1 MKFAVDKVTAIVEAA
16 CAAITQLEKEKIS
29 EKEQQEAATNLLA
42 GIPYLEHLKYEYP
55 HQTFPFKLYRVRAE
69 KGIGEEESINQVRT
83 FSYPAPEK
91 CELAR
96 ANKKGCPVFYVADNP
111 ITALKE
117 AECKEGD
124 SVFVSEWQVKN
135 AEKARLFL
143 FFDHPLPKQHPWEK
157 VRAKQEEQF
166 HQSLAGSS
174 KAAREKWH
182 QLHKAYCKAFLG
194 DEYTLSSLIGHE
206 LLYAN
211 KKPDTNIL
219 VYPSCVE
226 ADQYCNL
233 AIHPDFADQYLQMTG
248 IWKLKVTDQNFEKNP
263 EVLLAGN
270 IDKQNISWHPATQ
283 KEQKDFPF

>member
-16 CAAITQLEKEKIS
+16 CAAIAQLEKEKIS
-29 EKEQQEAATNLLA
+29 DKEQQEAATHLLA
-42 GIPYLEHLKYEYP
+42 ALPYLSHWQYEYP
-55 HQTFPFKLYRVRAE
+55 HQAFPFKLYRVRAE
-69 KGIGEEESINQVRT
+69 KGIGEEESISQVKT
-83 FSYPAPEK
+83 FSYPTPEK

-111 ITALKE
+111 TTALKE
-117 AECKEGD
+117 AECKKGD
-124 SVFVSEWQVKN
+124 VVFVSEWQVKN

-166 HQSLAGSS
+166 HQSLADSPEAL
-174 KAAREKWH
+174 KEKWH

-206 LLYAN
+206 LLYAD

-219 VYPSCVE
+219 VYPSCVD

-233 AIHPDFADQYLQMTG
+233 AIHPDFADKYLQMTG
-248 IWKLKVTDQNFEKNP
+248 IWKVKVTDENFN
-263 EVLLAGN
+263 
-270 IDKQNISWHPATQ
+270 KQPDLFQSGKIEGTTISWHPATQ
-283 KEQKDFPF
+283 EEQKGFPL